1 MDPFAALLADARAWL
16 KRPDD
21 AKLPDLSARA
31 GAAAEGVPAERRH
44 DWEKLVLGFAKDEA
58 PARRKARVEGLV
70 RACALFREKGD
81 KPPAPPLSPEA
92 PPTTLAGIG
101 GKGAAA
107 LAEAGITSVGELVW
121 MLPSAWDDLR
131 APLSVKEALARVAV
145 PTTVSGG
152 PPPRLCI
159 RGVVKASG
167 LVPMRGRRSVR
178 VVVAD
183 ETDPAATIHA
193 WWFFAA
199 HGVLSLATV
208 GTPCLLVGRVR
219 KDPGKPARTAHPDLL
234 RDEPAARGVRPR
246 YARIGVPE
254 AILRKTIREGL
265 DRLTEIPDPVPPE
278 IARREGMAPAGQA
291 LAAAHAHAHA
301 HVTTDGPPDTA
312 AIRAAFDR
320 LAWAEAFTRVWA
332 RVRLAE
338 GRGAAPVLPE
348 RPDLLARLRAELG
361 FPLTRGQD
369 AAIADIAKELAR
381 KEPMR
386 RLLLGDVGTGKTAVA
401 LAAAAQCVGA
411 HAQVAILAPT
421 SVLAEQYMDAVAPL
435 ARATGASIALVSA
448 GQGAAERKRATAEV
462 ARGAIDVA
470 IGTHA
475 LLDEGVAFARLG
487 LVIVDEQHRLGVA
500 QRLAL
505 VRKGT
510 RPHLLTLSATPIP
523 RTLALALR
531 GELDTSILS
540 ERPRGRP
547 PVATETRW
555 RGDTGAILRDIREAC
570 ARGER
575 VFFISPRI
583 EVTGDDDDLDESSGA
598 VARADELA
606 RALSPVPVVLVHG
619 GLPPEAKRRAMRAF
633 RSGEAQVLVGTTVVE
648 VGVDVP
654 EATLM
659 LIDGAER
666 FGLAQLHQ
674 MRGRVGRGDVP
685 GRCVL
690 LHEEPVAEL
699 ARQRLNAL
707 CTLSDGAAVARADLE
722 LRGAG
727 DLSGTRQHGAAEE
740 LVFLDPAQAPPWLG
754 RIEAD
759 ARAILAEDPSLARPE
774 HRFLGA
780 TVRRFGHAIAVREE
794 AG

>member
-16 KRPDD
+16 SGPDD
-21 AKLPDLSARA
+21 VTLGELSARA
-31 GAAAEGVPAERRH
+31 AVAAADVPAERRS
-44 DWEKLVLGFAKDEA
+44 DWDKLVLGFAKEEP
-58 PARRKARVEGLV
+58 PARRRARVEGLV
-70 RACALFREKGD
+70 RACGLFKETRARPLGGPGGLGPDAL
-81 KPPAPPLSPEA
+81 PSAL
-92 PPTTLAGIG
+92 TGIG
-101 GKGAAA
+101 GKGVEA
-107 LAEAGITSVGELVW
+107 LGAAGISSVGDLVW
-121 MLPSAWDDLR
+121 MLPLSWDDLR
-131 APLSVKEALARVAV
+131 APLSVTEALARVAE
-145 PTTVSGG
+145 GGDG
-152 PPPRLCI
+152 PPPRLCV
-159 RGVVKASG
+159 RGVIKASG
-167 LVPMRGRRSVR
+167 FVPIRGKRSVR

-183 ETDPAATIHA
+183 PEDASATIHA

-199 HGVLSLATV
+199 HGVLAMATV
-208 GTPCLLVGRVR
+208 GTACLLVARVR
-219 KDPGKPARTAHPDLL
+219 KDAGKPARAAHPDLF
-234 RDEPAARGVRPR
+234 RDEPSTRGVRPR
-246 YARIGVPE
+246 YARVGVPE
-254 AILRKTIREGL
+254 VTLRKTIREGL
-265 DRLTEIPDPVPPE
+265 ARLTEVPDPVPAE
-278 IARREGMAPAGQA
+278 IVAREGMPPVAVA
-291 LAAAHAHAHA
+291 LAAAHATHAA
-301 HVTTDGPPDTA
+301 GGPPDTA
-312 AIRAAFDR
+312 SIRAAFER

-338 GRGAAPVLPE
+338 GRGAAPILRE

-361 FPLTRGQD
+361 FALTRGQVD
-369 AAIADIAKELAR
+369 AIAVVTRELAR
-381 KEPMR
+381 EEPMR

-411 HAQVAILAPT
+411 GAQVAILAPT

-435 ARATGASIALVSA
+435 ARATKASIALIAA
-448 GQGAAERKRATAEV
+448 GQGAAAVKRATEGL
-462 ARGAIDVA
+462 ARGTIDVA

-475 LLDEGVAFARLG
+475 LLDEGVQFARLG

-505 VRKGT
+505 VRKGS

-531 GELDTSILS
+531 GELDTSVLD

-555 RGDTGAILRDIREAC
+555 RGRMDEVLRDIREAC

-575 VFFISPRI
+575 VFFVSPRI
-583 EVTGDDDDLDESSGA
+583 EVTADDDDLDESSGA
-598 VARADELA
+598 VARAAELA
-606 RALSPVPVVLVHG
+606 RALSPVKVALVHG
-619 GLPPEAKRRAMRAF
+619 ALSPDDKRAAMRAF

-699 ARQRLNAL
+699 ARRRLHVL
-707 CTLSDGAAVARADLE
+707 CTLSDGAAIARADLE

-740 LVFLDPAQAPPWLG
+740 LAFLDPAEAPAWLARLDG
-754 RIEAD
+754 D
-759 ARAILAEDPSLARPE
+759 ARAILAADPSLARPE

-780 TVRRFGHAIAVREE
+780 VVRRFGHAIAVREE